1 MQKLS
6 NSTPSILDENVERLA
21 KLFPEVVTEVREA
34 DGTLRHT
41 IDVDALKERVGD
53 VAEEGRERYQFT
65 WPGKRE
71 SKQEAY
77 RVIDKCFRP
86 CSEQSVNWDTTENLY
101 IEGDNLDALKLLRN
115 TYAGKIKMIYIDPP
129 YNTGHDFIYDDDFK
143 QSVDEY
149 DAENGD
155 YDEEGGRL
163 VANPESNGRFHSDWC
178 SMMYPRLLLARDL
191 LSEDGFLFISLDSV
205 ELANLQRMLQD
216 IFGPTCILGLFP
228 RVTKK
233 AGKSSDVALN
243 NDFVLLVAKS
253 DNALLQLPLH
263 FDPGFSNKDEYF
275 DERGPY
281 KLNQTLDYDS
291 LQYNTTMDYPFEIG
305 GETFV
310 PGGSIEKHRARHNG
324 DHSRTDWVWRW
335 SKDLFKF
342 GLENGFIVIK
352 DGRERKRIYTKSYLN
367 ATIEKTDRGYKVVS
381 KPRTRAVSTLEL
393 TENRFSNDNS
403 KKELDSLFG
412 VSIFDYAKPSELIK
426 YLTSLVPGNT
436 FAILDFFSGSATT
449 AHAIM
454 NLNADDGG
462 HRKFIMVQ
470 LPEDIENGTE
480 AAKAGYKNI
489 CEIGEERIRRAGQKI
504 AAEIE
509 EENKKLKPGET
520 AKRVPDIGFRVFK
533 IASSNFEDVKAEPN
547 TYQQQA
553 LLGLVDNLKDGRTEE
568 DILFQVLPQFQIPL
582 SAPIEVLDIDG
593 SKVFSVDEGRLVA
606 CFDKQVSTACITE
619 MAKMQPDYAVMRD
632 ASFTSDDAVS
642 NFDELFKI
650 YSPAT
655 ITRVI

>member
-1 MQKLS
+1 MEKV
-6 NSTPSILDENVERLA
+6 NTTTPSILDENVERLA
-21 KLFPEVVTEVREA
+21 KLFPEVVTEVRET

-53 VAEEGRERYQFT
+53 VAEDGRERYQFT

-77 RVIDKCFRP
+77 RIIDKCFRP
-86 CSEQSVNWDTTENLY
+86 CPGQSVNWDTTENLY

-143 QSVDEY
+143 QSRDEY
-149 DAENGD
+149 DADNGD

-191 LSEDGFLFISLDSV
+191 LSEDGFLFLSIDDREVFNVRKMLTEVFGDQSFIAQVIAISNPGGRDYDQVAIMHEYVIILQKTMGILSELPSDTKFKTFDKMGGYTARELRNRNPKFNRANRPNLFYPFYANPNETDKYGYCSVRLIPDENHTIEILPKNAKGADSCWRWGKEKASHAIAETV
-205 ELANLQRMLQD
+205 CDSEVVAKQVTTGKWNVYEKSRRTTSKAKSLWNETEMRTED
-216 IFGPTCILGLFP
+216 GTREINRLFP
-228 RVTKK
+228 ENPRIFDHPKSVQLVKRCCRLATD
-233 AGKSSDVALN
+233 KSSL
-243 NDFVLLVAKS
+243 
-253 DNALLQLPLH
+253 
-263 FDPGFSNKDEYF
+263 
-275 DERGPY
+275 
-281 KLNQTLDYDS
+281 
-291 LQYNTTMDYPFEIG
+291 
-305 GETFV
+305 
-310 PGGSIEKHRARHNG
+310 
-324 DHSRTDWVWRW
+324 
-335 SKDLFKF
+335 
-342 GLENGFIVIK
+342 
-352 DGRERKRIYTKSYLN
+352 
-367 ATIEKTDRGYKVVS
+367 
-381 KPRTRAVSTLEL
+381 
-393 TENRFSNDNS
+393 
-403 KKELDSLFG
+403 
-412 VSIFDYAKPSELIK
+412 
-426 YLTSLVPGNT
+426 
-436 FAILDFFSGSATT
+436 ILDFFSGSATT
-449 AHAIM
+449 AHAVM
-454 NLNADDGG
+454 KLNAEDGG
-462 HRKFIMVQ
+462 NRRFIMVQ
-470 LPEDIENGTE
+470 LPEVCEEGSE

-489 CEIGEERIRRAGQKI
+489 CEIGEERIRRAGKKI

-509 EENKKLKPGET
+509 EENKNLKPSEI

-533 IASSNFEDVKAEPN
+533 IDSSNFEDVKAEPSA
-547 TYQQQA
+547 YHQQA

-582 SAPIEVLDIDG
+582 SAPIEALDIDG

-619 MAKMQPDYAVMRD
+619 MAKMNPDYAVMRD

-642 NFDELFKI
+642 NFNELFKI

>member
-1 MQKLS
+1 MEKVS
-6 NSTPSILDENVERLA
+6 TTTPSILDENVERLA

-86 CSEQSVNWDTTENLY
+86 CPEQSVNWDTTENLY

-143 QSVDEY
+143 QSRDEY
-149 DAENGD
+149 DADNGD

-191 LSEDGFLFISLDSV
+191 LSEDGLIFISIGDEEVCSLLDICR
-205 ELANLQRMLQD
+205 E
-216 IFGPTCILGLFP
+216 IFGQANFRNVITVRRGAKSVQAQFKTCERLG
-228 RVTKK
+228 K
-233 AGKSSDVALN
+233 
-243 NDFVLLVAKS
+243 DFEYVLLFSKSASYRFPTQFKQLETAKVGTW
-253 DNALLQLPLH
+253 NNH
-263 FDPGFSNKDEYF
+263 W
-275 DERGPY
+275 RGTDRP
-281 KLNQTLDYDS
+281 
-291 LQYNTTMDYPFEIG
+291 TMRYELFGHTPASG
-305 GETFV
+305 Q
-310 PGGSIEKHRARHNG
+310 
-324 DHSRTDWVWRW
+324 WRW
-335 SKDLFKF
+335 SKERSEKAIENYNRML
-342 GLENGFIVIK
+342 LELGTN
-352 DGRERKRIYTKSYLN
+352 N
-367 ATIEKTDRGYKVVS
+367 PNQATIDS
-381 KPRTRAVSTLEL
+381 WFNTLEEPIDL
-393 TENRFSNDNS
+393 LRLSHNGKPEHYIPPTDKTLLNS
-403 KKELDSLFG
+403 SWMDLLIGSSSEIGQLFE
-412 VSIFDYAKPSELIK
+412 IKAFDTAKQTAPISRMMEFCEK
-426 YLTSLVPGNT
+426 D
-436 FAILDFFSGSATT
+436 AIVLDFFSGSATT
-449 AHAIM
+449 AHAVM
-454 NLNADDGG
+454 KLNAEDGG
-462 HRKFIMVQ
+462 NRKFIMVQ
-470 LPEDIENGTE
+470 LPEVCEESSE
-480 AAKAGYKNI
+480 AAKAGYSTI
-489 CEIGEERIRRAGQKI
+489 CEIGEERIRRAGKKI

-509 EENKKLKPGET
+509 EANKNHKPGKES
-520 AKRVPDIGFRVFK
+520 KHVPDIGFRVFK
-533 IASSNFEDVKAEPN
+533 IDSSNFEDVKAEPN
-547 TYQQQA
+547 SYQQQA

-582 SAPIEVLDIDG
+582 SAPTEVLDING
-593 SKVFSVDEGRLVA
+593 SKVFSVDGGRLVA

-619 MAKMQPDYAVMRD
+619 MAKMNPDYAVMRD

-642 NFDELFKI
+642 NFEELFKI

>member
-1 MQKLS
+1 MEKV
-6 NSTPSILDENVERLA
+6 NTTTPSILDENVERLA

-86 CSEQSVNWDTTENLY
+86 YPEESVNWDTTENLY

-129 YNTGHDFIYDDDFK
+129 YNTGHDFIYDDNFA
-143 QSVDEY
+143 QSRDEY

-155 YDEEGGRL
+155 YDEAGGRL

-191 LSEDGFLFISLDSV
+191 LSEDGVIFISIDDGEV
-205 ELANLQRMLQD
+205 KNARELCDLA
-216 IFGPTCILGLFP
+216 FGVQCFAAQFIW
-228 RVTKK
+228 
-233 AGKSSDVALN
+233 KSR
-243 NDFVLLVAKS
+243 
-253 DNALLQLPLH
+253 Q
-263 FDPGFSNKDEYF
+263 NKDNRNKTGISIDHEYV
-275 DERGPY
+275 
-281 KLNQTLDYDS
+281 L
-291 LQYNTTMDYPFEIG
+291 
-305 GETFV
+305 V
-310 PGGSIEKHRARHNG
+310 
-324 DHSRTDWVWRW
+324 
-335 SKDLFKF
+335 
-342 GLENGFIVIK
+342 
-352 DGRERKRIYTKSYLN
+352 YTKSSL
-367 ATIEKTDRGYKVVS
+367 S
-381 KPRTRAVSTLEL
+381 RAVRGEERNLSAYRNPDNDPRGPWTSGNMVGLLPESQRPNCHFDLINPATGINYGRPKLGWRYDKAGMQSLIDKNLILWPDSPSGRPRRKKFLSEL
-393 TENRFSNDNS
+393 KEGYSGYSSIICRDVYTRNGTT
-403 KKELDSLFG
+403 ELDSLFDARFFDFPKP
-412 VSIFDYAKPSELIK
+412 VEVVYDLLSQASRADSI
-426 YLTSLVPGNT
+426 
-436 FAILDFFSGSATT
+436 ILDFFSGSATT
-449 AHAIM
+449 AHAVM
-454 NLNADDGG
+454 KLNAEDGG
-462 HRKFIMVQ
+462 NRKFIMVQ
-470 LPEDIENGTE
+470 LPEVCEEGSE

-489 CEIGEERIRRAGQKI
+489 CEIGEERIRRAGKKI
-504 AAEIE
+504 SAEIE
-509 EENKKLKPGET
+509 EANKNLKHGEA

-533 IASSNFEDVKAEPN
+533 IDSSNFEDVKAEPN
-547 TYQQQA
+547 SYQQQA

-593 SKVFSVDEGRLVA
+593 SKVFSVDGGRLVA

-619 MAKMQPDYAVMRD
+619 MAKMNPDYAVMRD